1 MIICTVDRKTSSSK
15 MLIIEKRIVKRSYV
29 GTTTALFKPVV
40 HCAINED
47 VYAAKLLTWEHYKSC
62 DFE

>member
-1 MIICTVDRKTSSSK
+1 